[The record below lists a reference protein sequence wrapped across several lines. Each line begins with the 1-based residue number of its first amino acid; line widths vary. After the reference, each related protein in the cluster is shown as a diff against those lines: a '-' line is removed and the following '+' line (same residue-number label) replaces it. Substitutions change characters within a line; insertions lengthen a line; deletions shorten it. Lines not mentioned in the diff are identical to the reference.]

1 MNGYSKVFLHH
12 IGKFLL
18 ILSLLL
24 GNHFAIA
31 QQKQQLQNKKQYLLQ
46 EIDEAEKILLKKR
59 KDKVGTEK
67 VLQSI
72 NKKVSVRQTLI
83 KNLQNEAVKIESQIS
98 LTNKNINRLN
108 TNIDVLKK
116 EYATMIQSAYK
127 GRNDFSYWYFLFS
140 STDFNHLI
148 KRFQYLRQYTGYR
161 KNQYQLLK
169 NNIAQL
175 EEEKIAQQQQ
185 QKQQQN
191 LIDQEVL
198 QRKKLQ
204 KEQQEQDNLA
214 TKLNKETSKLQQQIE
229 KKRKTA
235 IKLDTQIASIIRKE
249 IEAAKNKNRNVKKAR
264 PADYLASTPEAK
276 ALSTKFE
283 SNRGKLPWPVDK
295 GYISK
300 KFGKS
305 KHPYL
310 KYIETNN
317 NGIDIATSKNA
328 SVKAVFSGEVA
339 NVLFNPGF
347 QAAIIVKH
355 GKYFTVY
362 GNIKEALVKTG
373 DKVKTGQ
380 KIGIVYTDETQNKTE
395 VHLEI
400 WNGVTKMNPSYW
412 VAN

>member
-1 MNGYSKVFLHH
+1 MNGCSKIKLHH
-12 IGKFLL
+12 FVNFLVVV
-18 ILSLLL
+18 SLLL
-24 GNHFAIA
+24 CSSVSIA
-31 QQKQQLQNKKQYLLQ
+31 QQKQQLQSKKQYLLQ
-46 EIDEAEKILLKKR
+46 EIDDAEKILLKKR

-72 NKKVSVRQTLI
+72 NKKVSARQTLI
-83 KNLQNEAVKIESQIS
+83 KNLQVEASKIETQIS
-98 LTNKNINRLN
+98 ITNENINRLN

-116 EYATMIQSAYK
+116 EYATMIQAAYK
-127 GRNDFSYWYFLFS
+127 NRKEFSYWYFLFS
-140 STDFNHLI
+140 SNNFNNLI
-148 KRFQYLRQYTGYR
+148 KRFQYLRQYTDYR
-161 KNQYQLLK
+161 ENQYLLLRS
-169 NNIAQL
+169 NIAKL
-175 EEEKIAQQQQ
+175 EEEKKAQEQQQEL
-185 QKQQQN
+185 QQN
-191 LIDQEVL
+191 LIGQEVQ

-214 TKLNKETSKLQQQIE
+214 TKLGKETNNLQKKIE
-229 KKRKTA
+229 KKRKA
-235 IKLDTQIASIIRKE
+235 AQKLATEIEAIIRRE
-249 IEAAKNKNRNVKKAR
+249 IEAARSKTKGIKKAKST
-264 PADYLASTPEAK
+264 DYLAATPEAR
-276 ALSTKFE
+276 ALSNKFE

-300 KFGKS
+300 KYGKS

-328 SVKAVFSGEVA
+328 TVKAIFGGEVA

-373 DKVKTGQ
+373 DKVTIGQ
-380 KIGIVYTDETQNKTE
+380 KIGVVYTDENEGKTE

-400 WNGVTKMNPSYW
+400 WNGSKKMNPSYW
-412 VAN
+412 VAK